1 MVASPHVC
9 HGVVRGGAEM
19 TNGVSV
25 GRRTD
30 ERAEP
35 VRTDMH
41 CHECNL
47 NFVARLDLSI
57 DGNHTIVCPNPNCGH
72 LHYRYVDKGVVTGE
86 GAGALPLARRF
97 RPDAITLDIGLPDMD
112 GFALLDLLERRG
124 VTTLDQLLE
133 ATRMAFELRARA
145 RDF

>member
-1 MVASPHVC
+1 
-9 HGVVRGGAEM
+9 M

-86 GAGALPLARRF
+86 RWQSSSNANTIADVDRTSGQQPIMASTRSAFLRDSWLNRS
-97 RPDAITLDIGLPDMD
+97 D
-112 GFALLDLLERRG
+112 G
-124 VTTLDQLLE
+124 
-133 ATRMAFELRARA
+133 
-145 RDF
+145 